1 MSSIEEIS
9 FKEIFSNDENKEFY
23 SEILILTKK
32 MINHNEA
39 EDIIHDVIINGIVKD
54 VKITI
59 RDNKLQ
65 DSVIKY
71 LTTSILNK
79 NKDYFRKEKFKKLL
93 DQDFDEFYNNYS
105 SNKKTGLYYYSKE
118 EISSK
123 LTKEINDL
131 DDNLRKVMQFKY
143 IENKESEIADKLK
156 IPVGTVKSRISK
168 AKEILVNKIS
178 LKQAFDSLSLSD
190 SDFDGML
197 FVRRRIRRNLYTKY
211 IINIEEIFELI

>member
-1 MSSIEEIS
+1 MSSNEKIS
-9 FKEIFSNDENKEFY
+9 FKEIFLKDENKEFY
-23 SEILILTKK
+23 TEILSLTKK
-32 MINHNEA
+32 LINHNEA
-39 EDIIHDVIINGIVKD
+39 ADIIHDVIINGIAKD

-131 DDNLRKVMQFKY
+131 DDNLKKVMQFKY
-143 IENKESEIADKLK
+143 LGNKESEIADKLE

-168 AKEILVNKIS
+168 AKEILENKIS

>member
-1 MSSIEEIS
+1 MSSNEKIS
-9 FKEIFSNDENKEFY
+9 FKEIFLKDENKEFY
-23 SEILILTKK
+23 TEILSLTKK
-32 MINHNEA
+32 LINHNEA
-39 EDIIHDVIINGIVKD
+39 ADIIHDVIINGIAKD

-131 DDNLRKVMQFKY
+131 DDNLKKVMQFKY
-143 IENKESEIADKLK
+143 LGNKESEIADKLE

-168 AKEILVNKIS
+168 AKEILENKIS
-178 LKQAFDSLSLSD
+178 LKQAFDSLSLID
-190 SDFDGML
+190 SEGIL
-197 FVRRRIRRNLYTKY
+197 FIRRQSYLDTKY
-211 IINIEEIFELI
+211 IISIEEIFELIK

>member
-1 MSSIEEIS
+1 MSSIDEIS

-32 MINHNEA
+32 LINHNEA
-39 EDIIHDVIINGIVKD
+39 EDIIHDVIINGIAKN

-71 LTTSILNK
+71 LTSSILNK

-93 DQDFDEFYNNYS
+93 DQDFDEFYDKYS

-118 EISSK
+118 ELSNK
-123 LTKEINDL
+123 LAEEINVL
-131 DDNLRKVMQFKY
+131 DHNLKKVMKLKY
-143 IENKESEIADKLK
+143 LENKESEIADKLN

-168 AKEILVNKIS
+168 AKEILENKIS
-178 LKQAFDSLSLSD
+178 LKQAFDSLIDSD
-190 SDFDGML
+190 SAL
-197 FVRRRIRRNLYTKY
+197 YVRREISQNF
-211 IINIEEIFELI
+211 ISIEEIFELIK